1 MIWWVQTFFWVGDW
15 PPISRLKQL
24 IGECTFPVQ
33 PTIPEPIPQLP
44 LCLGSLALVH
54 CGLALTSSGQV
65 PGTRQARTPA
75 ILLNLLTYSTQP
87 VSRLLTLPCLFFP
100 RETTMM
106 APAHTSTPAFWPIFP
121 AFPTTSVWRSPTS
134 WVNCKKK
141 SFQRQLFPDYWPLLI
156 WILINAIF

>member
-1 MIWWVQTFFWVGDW
+1 MDSYDMTGTDLSGLVTDCSFLE
-15 PPISRLKQL
+15 RKQL
-24 IGECTFPVQ
+24 ICERAFPVE

-65 PGTRQARTPA
+65 PGPRQARTPP

-100 RETTMM
+100 RETTVT
-106 APAHTSTPAFWPIFP
+106 APAHTLRPCLLTHLPCRCTQPWWGVPP
-121 AFPTTSVWRSPTS
+121 
-134 WVNCKKK
+134 
-141 SFQRQLFPDYWPLLI
+141 PLG
-156 WILINAIF
+156 